1 MHMSALLRE
10 DESEAYLQLVEVCV
24 HVVLAARGVYPPEAF
39 ERRRAWGV
47 VAAQARHPRV
57 CEAVAAALRSA
68 RPLVARGTVEA
79 MVLLLADAGTGAPR
93 EQYVFTLGGGSGNSG
108 GMVAAT
114 RADLD
119 AACAAAVLKLAA
131 GAASPMLP
139 PRAAAGEVTFALLL
153 RVHEVAEGPASAAT
167 PGDALGGGRAALWAR
182 IDAADAEAALDA
194 APRRVAAPI
203 KSVRAG
209 NLAVDIA
216 VEFSR

>member
-1 MHMSALLRE
+1 MSAIPLRE
-10 DESEAYLQLVEVCV
+10 EEVEAYLQLVEVCV
-24 HVVLAARGVYPPEAF
+24 HVVLAARGVYPAEAF

-79 MVLLLADAGTGAPR
+79 LVLLLADASTGAPR
-93 EQYVFTLGGGSGNSG
+93 EQYVFALGGGG
-108 GMVAAT
+108 GGGSSAAAT

-119 AACAAAVLKLAA
+119 SACAAAVLKLAA
-131 GAASPMLP
+131 GAASPALP
-139 PRAAAGEVTFALLL
+139 PRAAAGEATFALLL
-153 RVHEVAEGPASAAT
+153 RVHEITEGPAAAT

-182 IDAADAEAALDA
+182 IDVEDAEAELDSSL
-194 APRRVAAPI
+194 RRVSAPV